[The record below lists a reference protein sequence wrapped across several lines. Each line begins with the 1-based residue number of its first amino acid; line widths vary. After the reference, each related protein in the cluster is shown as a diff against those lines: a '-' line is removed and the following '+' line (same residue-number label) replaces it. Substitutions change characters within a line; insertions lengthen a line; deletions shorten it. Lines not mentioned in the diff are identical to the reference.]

1 MIRFYFYRVV
11 WGAEGMNRSG
21 KMAFVAL
28 VTVCLGG
35 SPFLSATTQANPN
48 SLVAVSEIPATAPVF
63 HIDPVNGNDS
73 TATGASTAPYK
84 TITFALSR
92 ASGPTILQ
100 LAPGEYSAE
109 TGEVFPIHLKPGIM
123 LRGDE
128 SQLGVNHRI
137 VGGGAYISPTL
148 GRQSIAILADTGA
161 EIRGVSIKNEG
172 RRGYAIWVESAAP
185 RIIANT
191 LSGNVHDGI
200 FFAGQSRGWV
210 EGNRF
215 YKNGA
220 NGISILGTSTPVI
233 VNNLFQETGF
243 GITVDQRSSPRLE
256 SNRILNNRSGI
267 IVGGSATPVI
277 RGNLISQNQ
286 DAGLVAITQAQPDL
300 GSLET
305 PGNNIFEDNGNFD
318 INNATRGGLTLAA
331 LGNRLR
337 PEAVKGNVELG
348 GQPTLP
354 QYVGTAPEAMNVS
367 DLPASTPPAD
377 VPTLPT
383 VAQPNPVSAPSAPAP
398 VAAMPTLPQP
408 QQPPAQPATQAPASS
423 TGERIRILV
432 TPKAPD
438 DLSKLQKH
446 IPSAVAATLNGRPVL
461 VAGLYDS
468 RVQAM
473 KVMDDLTAAGF
484 DAIAEVISA
493 N

>member
-1 MIRFYFYRVV
+1 
-11 WGAEGMNRSG
+11 
-21 KMAFVAL
+21 
-28 VTVCLGG
+28 
-35 SPFLSATTQANPN
+35 
-48 SLVAVSEIPATAPVF
+48 
-63 HIDPVNGNDS
+63 
-73 TATGASTAPYK
+73 
-84 TITFALSR
+84 
-92 ASGPTILQ
+92 
-100 LAPGEYSAE
+100 
-109 TGEVFPIHLKPGIM
+109 VFPIHLKPGIM

-128 SQLGVNHRI
+128 SQLGVNHQI

-220 NGISILGTSTPVI
+220 NGVSILGTSTPII

-256 SNRILNNRSGI
+256 NNRVFKNRSGI
-267 IVGGSATPVI
+267 IVGGSATPLI
-277 RGNLISQNQ
+277 RGNLISENQ

-300 GSLET
+300 GSLAA

-354 QYVGTAPEAMNVS
+354 QYVGTAPEAMSIS
-367 DLPASTPPAD
+367 DLPAD

-383 VAQPNPVSAPSAPAP
+383 VAQPNPVSAPTTP
-398 VAAMPTLPQP
+398 VAVMPTLP
-408 QQPPAQPATQAPASS
+408 QPATQAPAPS

-438 DLSKLQKH
+438 DLAKLQKH

-468 RVQAM
+468 RAQAM